1 MAKPRNFLFVCKGN
15 DARSQM
21 AEGFARALAGPSVNV
36 YSAGAEPRILN
47 PFAVAVMEEIGIDI
61 SDQAPKNFDKIPV
74 TKIDTVITLSSDADP
89 LPKLKKRKV
98 TQIHW
103 PLTDPAAAAG
113 NDAEVK
119 KAFRAVRDEIKNRV
133 QVLLVG

>member
-1 MAKPRNFLFVCKGN
+1 MAKPRNFLFVCQGN

-21 AEGFARALAGPSVNV
+21 AEGFARSMCTNGINV
-36 YSAGAEPRILN
+36 YSAGLKIRGLN
-47 PFAVAVMEEIGIDI
+47 PHAVDVMKEVGIDI
-61 SDQAPKNFDKIPV
+61 SGLATRTFKDIPV
-74 TKIDTVITLSSDADP
+74 GKIDTVVTLSSDADEM
-89 LPKLKKRKV
+89 PKLKKNKV

-103 PLTDPAAAAG
+103 PLNDPAATGG

-119 KAFRAVRDEIKNRV
+119 RAYRAVRDEIKNRV

>member
-21 AEGFARALAGPSVNV
+21 AEGFARALATGTVNV
-36 YSAGAEPRILN
+36 YSAGEKPKGLNKHAVEVMAEL
-47 PFAVAVMEEIGIDI
+47 GIDI
-61 SDQAPKNFDKIPV
+61 ARQSTHDFKSIPV
-74 TKIDTVITLSSDADP
+74 TKIDTVITLSSDSDP
-89 LPKLKKRKV
+89 LPQINRKKV

-103 PLTDPAAAAG
+103 PLNDPTTATG
-113 NDAEVK
+113 SDAEVK
-119 KAFRAVRDEIKNRV
+119 KAFRAVRDEIRNRV